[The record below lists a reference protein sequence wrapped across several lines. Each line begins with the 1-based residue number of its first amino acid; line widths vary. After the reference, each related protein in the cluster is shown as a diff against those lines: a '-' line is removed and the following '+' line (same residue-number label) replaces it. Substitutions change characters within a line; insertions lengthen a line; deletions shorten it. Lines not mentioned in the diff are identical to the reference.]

1 MTTTE
6 MFDLI
11 VIGSGPAGEKGAARA
26 AYFGK
31 RVALVERQPVLGGA
45 AANTGTLPS
54 KTLRETA
61 LYLSGFRQRQLFGLD
76 VRGLKDRVHISDFLA
91 HERVVKD
98 TERARIFENLR
109 KHHITIFSGNASFV
123 DPQTISVRPERCP
136 ETLIRA
142 EKILIATGSY
152 PFRPKE
158 LPFYDPRICDS
169 DTILMLHEIP
179 SKMLVVGGG
188 VIGCEYA
195 CMFAALGVQ
204 VVLIEKRSGILN
216 FMDPDIVATLQSRME
231 VMGIQFFFDDGV
243 ANIECNEVM
252 KVHLLSGPVVEVDN
266 VLISS
271 GRCGNIAGLELD
283 KVGVVSN
290 DRGII
295 KVNESYQTTQPNIYA
310 AGDVIGSPALAS
322 TSMEQGR
329 AAVVH
334 ACQLQSLAGIES
346 IMPTGIY
353 TIPECSMVGESE
365 ESLRRKKIPFVI
377 GKTDY
382 EKNARGQIVGDTF
395 GFLKL
400 LFRAE
405 DMQLLGVHVVG
416 EQAAEIIHIGL
427 TALML
432 KARVH
437 LFLDTCYNYPTL
449 SEMYKYAA
457 YEALGRKSRGEVE
470 GAASTGN

>member
-6 MFDLI
+6 TFDLI

-26 AYFGK
+26 AYFDK
-31 RVALVERQPVLGGA
+31 KVALVEKQPVLGGA

-61 LYLSGFRQRQLFGLD
+61 LFLSGFKQRQLFGLD
-76 VRGLKDRVHISDFLA
+76 FRGLKEKVHISDFLA
-91 HERVVKD
+91 HERTVKD
-98 TERARIFENLR
+98 TERARIFDNLR
-109 KHHITIFSGNASFV
+109 KHRITLFSGAASFV
-123 DPQTISVRPERCP
+123 DAQTIAVRPDRCP
-136 ETLIRA
+136 EIHIRA
-142 EKILIATGSY
+142 EKILIATGSF

-179 SKMLVVGGG
+179 NKMLVIGGG

-204 VVLIEKRSGILN
+204 VFLIEKRAGILN
-216 FMDPDIVATLQSRME
+216 FMDADVVATLQSRME
-231 VMGIQFFFDDGV
+231 TMGIQFFLNDGV
-243 ANIECNEVM
+243 TAIDCGEIM
-252 KVHLLSGPVVEVDN
+252 KVRLQNGQSLEIDN

-271 GRCGNIAGLELD
+271 GRCGNIGGLDLD
-283 KVGVVSN
+283 KVGVVSS

-295 KVNESYQTTQPNIYA
+295 KVNEFYQTSQPNIYA
-310 AGDVIGSPALAS
+310 AGDVVGSPALAS

-334 ACQLQSLAGIES
+334 ACGLHTFATSES

-365 ESLRRKKIPFVI
+365 LTLKHKKISYVI
-377 GKTDY
+377 GKTLY
-382 EKNARGQIVGDTF
+382 EKNARGQIVGDRF

-400 LFRAE
+400 LFSADE
-405 DMQLLGVHVVG
+405 MKLLGVHVVG
-416 EQAAEIIHIGL
+416 EQAAEIVHIGL
-427 TALML
+427 TALMH
-432 KARVH
+432 KADVH

-457 YEALGRKSRGEVE
+457 YEALGRKSRGQVE
-470 GAASTGN
+470 GGVAG

>member
-1 MTTTE
+1 MTTMET
-6 MFDLI
+6 FDLI

-26 AYFGK
+26 AYFDK
-31 RVALVERQPVLGGA
+31 KVALVEKQPVLGGA

-61 LYLSGFRQRQLFGLD
+61 LFLSGFKQRQLFGLD
-76 VRGLKDRVHISDFLA
+76 FRGLKEKVHISDFLA
-91 HERVVKD
+91 HERAVKD
-98 TERARIFENLR
+98 AERARIFENLR
-109 KHHITIFSGNASFV
+109 KHHITTFSGTASFV
-123 DPQTISVRPERCP
+123 DMQTIAVRPDRCP
-136 ETLIRA
+136 EMQIRA

-179 SKMLVVGGG
+179 NKMLVIGGG

-195 CMFAALGVQ
+195 CMFAALGVK
-204 VVLIEKRSGILN
+204 VYLVEKRAGILN
-216 FMDPDIVATLQSRME
+216 FMDADIVATLQSRME
-231 VMGIQFFFDDGV
+231 MMGIEFFLNDGV
-243 ANIECNEVM
+243 AAIDCGEMM
-252 KVHLLSGPVVEVDN
+252 KVRLQTGQSLEVDN

-271 GRCGNIAGLELD
+271 GRCGNIGGLDLD
-283 KVGVVSN
+283 KVGVVSS

-295 KVNESYQTTQPNIYA
+295 KVNEFYQTTQPNIYA
-310 AGDVIGSPALAS
+310 AGDVVGSPALAS

-334 ACQLQSLAGIES
+334 ACGLQNLSTSES

-365 ESLRRKKIPFVI
+365 ETLKKKKIPYVI
-377 GKTDY
+377 GKTLY
-382 EKNARGQIVGDTF
+382 EKNARGQIVGDRS

-400 LFRAE
+400 LFSADE
-405 DMQLLGVHVVG
+405 MKLLGVHVVG
-416 EQAAEIIHIGL
+416 EQAAEIVHIGL
-427 TALML
+427 TAIML
-432 KARVH
+432 KANVY

-457 YEALGRKSRGEVE
+457 YEALGRKSKGQVE
-470 GAASTGN
+470 GCN

>member
-1 MTTTE
+1 ME
-6 MFDLI
+6 SFDLI

-26 AYFGK
+26 AYFDK
-31 RVALVERQPVLGGA
+31 KVALVEKQPVLGGA

-61 LYLSGFRQRQLFGLD
+61 LFLSGFKQRQLFGLD
-76 VRGLKDRVHISDFLA
+76 FRGLKDKVLISDFLA
-91 HERVVKD
+91 HERTVKD
-98 TERARIFENLR
+98 TERARIVENLR
-109 KHHITIFSGNASFV
+109 KHHITIYSGTASFI
-123 DPQTISVRPERCP
+123 DPQTIAVRPERCP
-136 ETLIRA
+136 ETLLRA
-142 EKILIATGSY
+142 EKTLIATGSY

-179 SKMLVVGGG
+179 DKMLVVGGG

-195 CMFAALGVQ
+195 CMFAALGVR
-204 VVLIEKRSGILN
+204 VMLVEKRAGILN
-216 FMDPDIVATLQSRME
+216 FMDPDIVATLQNRME
-231 VMGIQFFFDDGV
+231 MMGIEFYFNDGV
-243 ANIECNEVM
+243 AAIDCGEIM
-252 KVHLLSGPVVEVDN
+252 KVRLQTGGVLEIDN

-271 GRCGNIAGLELD
+271 GRCGNIAGLDLD
-283 KVGVVSN
+283 KVGVVSS

-295 KVNESYQTTQPNIYA
+295 KVNEHYQTSQPNIYA
-310 AGDVIGSPALAS
+310 AGDVVGSPALAS

-334 ACQLQSLAGIES
+334 ACQLQNLATTES

-353 TIPECSMVGESE
+353 TIPECSMAGESE
-365 ESLRRKKIPFVI
+365 ESLRQKKIPYVV
-377 GKTDY
+377 GKSLY
-382 EKNARGQIVGDTF
+382 EKNARGQIVGDHF

-400 LFRAE
+400 LFHA
-405 DMQLLGVHVVG
+405 DDLKLLGVHVVG

-432 KARVH
+432 KANAH

-457 YEALGRKSRGEVE
+457 YEALGRKSRGQIE
-470 GAASTGN
+470 GAVPTKA